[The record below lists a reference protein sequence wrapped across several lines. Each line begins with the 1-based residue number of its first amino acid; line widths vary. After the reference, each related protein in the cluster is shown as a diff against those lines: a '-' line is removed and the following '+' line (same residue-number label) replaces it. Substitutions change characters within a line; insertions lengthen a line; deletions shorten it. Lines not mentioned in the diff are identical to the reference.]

1 MSLPGL
7 SPFPGQVGQRCIAA
21 SSLPSDACHSP
32 TQQPCDGDLLGTPV
46 VLAENLRGPG
56 RPGQYPGHPRGQGPH
71 GGPFPAVAPLGHP
84 LSSTSKPSA
93 PSRKERTVQ
102 QVVLCDGPALFSRF
116 SRASLP
122 ASVAAA
128 PFPSNDHRANHP
140 FPPPFSHCHSPF
152 QAVSHHQPSRPAG
165 LSRAFQSPRHSSTH
179 VLCAQIPSLITH
191 SPTHLTHLSHRTTV
205 HVWCLTIF
213 SPHATIMHTHCQ
225 V

>member
-1 MSLPGL
+1 MVLAGRATALAIRGRRDHTVVLSQL
-7 SPFPGQVGQRCIAA
+7 SPLSATPCPRRR
-21 SSLPSDACHSP
+21 SLS
-32 TQQPCDGDLLGTPV
+32 G
-46 VLAENLRGPG
+46 
-56 RPGQYPGHPRGQGPH
+56 
-71 GGPFPAVAPLGHP
+71 
-84 LSSTSKPSA
+84 

-102 QVVLCDGPALFSRF
+102 QVVLCDVPALFSRF

-140 FPPPFSHCHSPF
+140 FPPPFSIQHPAASRSIPHGHCHCHS
-152 QAVSHHQPSRPAG
+152 HSRP
-165 LSRAFQSPRHSSTH
+165 LLTTHSSVQGTRSCF
-179 VLCAQIPSLITH
+179 VCSDPQAPA
-191 SPTHLTHLSHRTTV
+191 PTHLTDLTHRTTV